1 MCDFRVVGVG
11 RVGFGSLK
19 VNIVYTS
26 SRQEIGFPV
35 QEGRSA

>member
-11 RVGFGSLK
+11 RVGFASLK

-26 SRQEIGFPV
+26 ERQETGVPV
-35 QEGRSA
+35 PEGRSA